1 MEEINA
7 LFSANL
13 KRLRAARRMSLDE
26 VSRLSG
32 VSKSMLGQIERGE
45 VNPTISTVW
54 KIASGL
60 KVPYSQLLSR
70 PQSECE
76 PVHISNIRP
85 IEADEGRYRN
95 YLLFPMEEGR
105 RFEVLYIEIDAG
117 GGLKADAHPQ
127 GTQEFITVFSG
138 TLRVCLDDGTLA
150 TRKDEA
156 IQGREANPHTRT
168 TVETHAGGA
177 VRFAADRP
185 HSYACVGEE
194 TCRLSMIIYYPG

>member
-13 KRLRAARRMSLDE
+13 KRLREKRRLSLDE

-60 KVPYSQLLSR
+60 KVPYSELLTRQGS
-70 PQSECE
+70 CE
-76 PVHISNIRP
+76 RVHIRSICP
-85 IEADEGRYRN
+85 IEADAGRYRN
-95 YLLFPMEEGR
+95 YLLFPMADGR

-138 TLRVCLDDGTLA
+138 TLRVCLDDGTLE
-150 TRKDEA
+150 TRKDEDIESCKA
-156 IQGREANPHTRT
+156 TLHTNT
-168 TVETHAGGA
+168 TIETNAGGA

>member
-13 KRLRAARRMSLDE
+13 KRLREKRRLSLDE

-60 KVPYSQLLSR
+60 KVPYSELLTRQES
-70 PQSECE
+70 CE
-76 PVHISNIRP
+76 RVHIRSIRP

-95 YLLFPMEEGR
+95 YLLFPMADGR

-117 GGLKADAHPQ
+117 GSLEADAHPQ
-127 GTQEFITVFSG
+127 GTEEFITVFSG
-138 TLRVCLDDGTLA
+138 TLRICLDDGA
-150 TRKDEA
+150 ARARKDGDAESPKA
-156 IQGREANPHTRT
+156 AKHAA
-168 TVETHAGGA
+168 VAFETPAGGA
-177 VRFAADRP
+177 ARFAADRP
-185 HSYACVGEE
+185 HSYANTSEE
-194 TCRLSMIIYYPG
+194 TCRLSMIIYYPA